1 MTKTLLAAC
10 AASAL
15 ALSAGAAF
23 AQEAQPEPTPAP
35 PTQTEPAQ
43 AEPMQAEPTP
53 APSAGEAG
61 EPASATATITAGTA
75 VKDGQGAEI
84 GTVAGVREG
93 ASGPEVLISVD
104 GKVAAVPQASLMMS
118 GEGLVSSQTKAQILE
133 SAKPPQ

>member
-35 PTQTEPAQ
+35 PTQTEPA
-43 AEPMQAEPTP
+43 QAEPTP

-133 SAKPPQ
+133 SAKPPK

>member
-23 AQEAQPEPTPAP
+23 AQEAQPEPTP
-35 PTQTEPAQ
+35 TQTEPA
-43 AEPMQAEPTP
+43 QAEPTP

-75 VKDGQGAEI
+75 VKDAQGAEI

-133 SAKPPQ
+133 SAKPPK